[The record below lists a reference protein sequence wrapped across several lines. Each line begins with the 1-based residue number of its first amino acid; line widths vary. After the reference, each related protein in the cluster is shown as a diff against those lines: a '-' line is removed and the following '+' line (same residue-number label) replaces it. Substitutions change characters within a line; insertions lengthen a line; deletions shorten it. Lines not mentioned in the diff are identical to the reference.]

1 MPPRRPTKPRQPV
14 VLPED
19 DDAYVRE
26 ETVLAMY
33 PVGATTL
40 WQSIK
45 DGRFPKPV
53 KLSPRVNA
61 WRVGTLRAKLASFT
75 DD

>member
-26 ETVLAMY
+26 ETVLAI
-33 PVGATTL
+33 T
-40 WQSIK
+40 QSAQPRS
-45 DGRFPKPV
+45 GR
-53 KLSPRVNA
+53 
-61 WRVGTLRAKLASFT
+61 ASKMADFQNPSS
-75 DD
+75 